1 MSDANTWATLFH
13 IQICWILQ
21 LFPPSSSLP
30 GTGLLRASRTCS
42 ACLHLRAFVSYYT
55 IWNIPAPNSTRQ
67 LLLVIQVSAQ
77 SIVTLEKPS
86 FLAVLG
92 DGFSPTSQFSFFQS
106 SASSEKFF
114 FPHWSIFFNSCSSH
128 SLTSCDPG
136 SNNVNFL
143 SSRFPSV
150 HSVLTPWLFINHLY
164 ARLTAP

>member
-1 MSDANTWATLFH
+1 MPDANTWATLFH
-13 IQICWILQ
+13 TQICWILQ

-42 ACLHLRAFVSYYT
+42 ACLHLRACVSYST
-55 IWNIPAPNSTRQ
+55 IWNIPAPDSTRQ

-77 SIVTLEKPS
+77 SIATLEKTS

-106 SASSEKFF
+106 FGIFWKVLLSTLINFF
-114 FPHWSIFFNSCSSH
+114 LLLLLPFLDHLWPR
-128 SLTSCDPG
+128 
-136 SNNVNFL
+136 NNVNFL

-150 HSVLTPWLFINHLY
+150 HSILTPWLFINHLC